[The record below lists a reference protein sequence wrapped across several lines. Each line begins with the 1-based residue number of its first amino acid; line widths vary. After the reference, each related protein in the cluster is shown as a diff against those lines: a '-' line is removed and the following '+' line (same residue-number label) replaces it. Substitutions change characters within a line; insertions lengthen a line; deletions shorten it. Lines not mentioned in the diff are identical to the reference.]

1 MLSSRS
7 QRESLVEPGLK
18 PIFFRIYTPHT
29 CKCILWPTSPPG
41 LPRLEG
47 ENSYVNHDYPGE
59 SQNIASSQRLSG
71 PSAAQG
77 FPVAPVVENP
87 PASGGAGRP
96 KRCGLGP
103 WMEKLRGGGRGSP
116 LQSSCPQKSVARA
129 A

>member
-29 CKCILWPTSPPG
+29 YKCILWPTSPPG
-41 LPRLEG
+41 LKG
-47 ENSYVNHDYPGE
+47 ANSYVNRDYPGE
-59 SQNIASSQRLSG
+59 SQNIASSQRLSS
-71 PSAAQG
+71 PSAAKG

-96 KRCGLGP
+96 KRCGFGP
-103 WMEKLRGGGRGSP
+103 WIEKIRGGGRGSP
-116 LQSSCPQKSVARA
+116 LPSSCLQKSVAGGA
-129 A
+129 